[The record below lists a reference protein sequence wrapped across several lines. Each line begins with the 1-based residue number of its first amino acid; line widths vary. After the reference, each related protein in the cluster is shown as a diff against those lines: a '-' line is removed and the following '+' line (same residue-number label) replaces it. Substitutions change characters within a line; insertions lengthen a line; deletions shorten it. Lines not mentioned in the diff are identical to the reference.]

1 MNELEK
7 RLSAALRAEITVD
20 PVQVEQTVSEVRAHY
35 AAQQNQPRISF
46 GQFILLQARYSGIRM
61 WLWQGLVLT
70 AMLAGLNL
78 VQINVTMNY
87 LLRMLPFLLGCCG
100 VAAITA
106 TVPMLYRSI
115 RYQMHET
122 EHACYF
128 SGVQLL
134 WARLLFM
141 GIGVLLT
148 LIVTVGVVIG
158 QHWLGI
164 GSAVLYVYTPSLVT
178 ACGYLA
184 ILTRAELEQLPVLGG
199 TLSGGLVLV
208 LRLMLYFGWYP
219 QTFGIG
225 SGILCIG
232 LALLCAAQVCRLAH
246 TRRTAVL

>member
-7 RLSAALRAEITVD
+7 RLSAALRTDIEID
-20 PVQVEQTVSEVRAHY
+20 PTHINRTILDVQEAC
-35 AAQQNQPRISF
+35 AAQPYRPRIGF
-46 GQFILLQARYSGIRM
+46 KQFMLLQARFYGVRM

-70 AMLAGLNL
+70 AMLTGLNL
-78 VQINVTMNY
+78 VKINITLQY

-122 EHACYF
+122 ECACYF

-158 QHWLGI
+158 QCWLGTGCAI
-164 GSAVLYVYTPSLVT
+164 LYVCVPCLMT

-184 ILTRAELEQLPVLGG
+184 ILAHTELERLPVLGSV
-199 TLSGGLVLV
+199 LSGSLVLV
-208 LRLMLYFGWYP
+208 LRVMLHFDWYP
-219 QTFGIG
+219 QQFGIG
-225 SGILCIG
+225 SGLLCLA
-232 LALLCAAQVCRLAH
+232 LALLCVAQVRHLADG
-246 TRRTAVL
+246 TYTAVS